1 MMRHSTRFA
10 LLLALLTTT
19 TAVPLQAQEPPAR
32 TTATPGRP
40 ALVALFTEWRRF
52 ADAPRVAGVPDYSPA
67 AMARQ
72 AAGLATFRQ
81 RLAALDRTGWSKA
94 DGIDA
99 QLIEAEMNGLD
110 FNLRVLRP
118 WARDPGFYQTV
129 WGEESDVPAH
139 EGPNAP
145 AIDLFAFDYPLSAK
159 DARQLTTML
168 QTVPALLTQARGTL
182 AASNAR
188 DLWLYGARAFREQ
201 SAVLAKLEAGTLT
214 MRTLEGAKHADLSGA
229 GRSAL
234 PAVRAARAATD
245 AFAAWI
251 AAEAPKKT
259 GPSGVGKADYDWAM
273 RNVHLLP
280 YGYDEQVAL
289 LQRELDRSRASMRLE
304 EVRNRAL
311 PPLDPIEDSAAYT
324 KLAAEKA
331 RRFADFLITTGMV
344 PDKPYYRAAIAAQQV
359 PFTPLA
365 ERNFFSHVT
374 ARDPLPLYSHDYHW
388 IDLARLKHEPQAD
401 PIRQGP
407 LLYNI
412 WEERS
417 EGFATAME
425 EIALH
430 TGLYDDLPRGR
441 ELVWIMLA
449 NRAARGLASLKVQA
463 NEMTLA
469 EAGQYHARWTPRGFS
484 DAASD
489 LVGFE
494 QLLYLRQPGYG
505 TSYVTGK
512 LQYDRLLS
520 DLSDRAERDGKP
532 FDAARAL
539 QAMWAPGIIP
549 VALIEAEMV
558 EGAR

>member
-1 MMRHSTRFA
+1 MRRFTSSA
-10 LLLALLTTT
+10 LLVAMLTTT
-19 TAVPLQAQEPPAR
+19 TALPAQDRPA
-32 TTATPGRP
+32 ATVATSAQP
-40 ALVALFTEWRRF
+40 ALVAVFTDWRRF
-52 ADAPRVAGVPDYSPA
+52 AAAPLVEGVPDYSPT

-81 RLAALDRTGWSKA
+81 RLATLDRSGWTSS
-94 DGIDA
+94 DTIDA
-99 QLIEAEMNGLD
+99 KLIEAEMNGLD

-118 WARDPGFYQTV
+118 WARDPGFYVTV
-129 WGEESDVPAH
+129 FGEQSDVPAH

-145 AIDLFAFDYPLSAK
+145 AIDLFAFDYPLSSA
-159 DARQLTTML
+159 DARRLTAL
-168 QTVPALLTQARGTL
+168 LRTVPPLLAQARATL
-182 AASNAR
+182 AESNAR
-188 DLWLYGARAFREQ
+188 DLWLYGARGFREQ
-201 SAVLAKLEAGTLT
+201 SEVLGKLAAGTLT

-229 GRSAL
+229 GRSVL
-234 PAVRAARAATD
+234 PAVLAARAATD

-259 GPSGVGKADYDWAM
+259 GPSGVGKANYDWAM

-280 YGYDEQVAL
+280 YGWDEQVVL
-289 LQRELDRSRASMRLE
+289 LQRELDRARASLRLE

-311 PPLDPIEDSAAYT
+311 PPLDPIEDPAAYA
-324 KLAAEKA
+324 KLSAEKA

-374 ARDPLPLYSHDYHW
+374 ARDPLPLLSHDYHW
-388 IDLARLKHEPQAD
+388 IDLARLKHEPKSD

-425 EIALH
+425 EIGLH

-469 EAGQYHARWTPRGFS
+469 EAGQFHARWTPRGFS
-484 DAASD
+484 DAKSD

-520 DLSDRAERDGKP
+520 DLSDRAEREGKP
-532 FDAARAL
+532 FDAAAAL

-549 VALIEAEMV
+549 VALIEQEMLTQP
-558 EGAR
+558 R